1 MFVNDNEKMNFEYEC
16 GVPVEI
22 PLDLTRIRYGRTAG
36 VPNSRS
42 DIKCAQIQRQNSQAI
57 AIAEQQFPPTQTCID
72 VSIPTKSEQNIFAND
87 IKVDFDRSAKDL
99 VPIESITKSGFFEL
113 AIPPPNPML
122 LSNVSAERLFSLSE
136 SFASDAGPARS
147 SIERQLKNV
156 IAQTIQHQ
164 AQALMTISDLR
175 HSISGLQQR
184 VVEARAYNQGL
195 DIGRA
200 NNRIRLALD
209 SIEKLRDL
217 IRAVQER
224 RQRALEEL
232 KGPLTEE
239 QFGRVQ
245 TVVANQ
251 LKLMEAN
258 VRQYHA
264 QPADGAIE
272 AFRRPHFQADAGN
285 GAGGYVMKKG
295 FYDYPEVGGIGNNK
309 LQSLKI
315 GDKTKVVLYERPK
328 RGGKSLTYI
337 GPRRVTQLPTMWTS
351 AVSGIEI
358 IETAS
363 AVVEVWDAPF
373 YQGASVRLPI
383 GFYDYPNVGG
393 IKAGKTSSLSI
404 PDGIHVTVYS
414 RQNKG
419 GEKITFIGPQR
430 VPFLPADWNAKVF
443 GMEITLA

>member
-1 MFVNDNEKMNFEYEC
+1 MNFEYEC
-16 GVPVEI
+16 DVSPVN
-22 PLDLTRIRYGRTAG
+22 PAHQHLYGRTAG
-36 VPNSRS
+36 ISNSRDGS
-42 DIKCAQIQRQNSQAI
+42 VRCAQIQRQNSQAL
-57 AIAEQQFPPTQTCID
+57 AIAEQQFQPVKSCLERSVP
-72 VSIPTKSEQNIFAND
+72 SKSEQNAFRD
-87 IKVDFDRSAKDL
+87 VTGVGTTQTSAKGL

-122 LSNVSAERLFSLSE
+122 LSNVSAERLFSVE
-136 SFASDAGPARS
+136 SFESTLASEAGPARS
-147 SIERQLKNV
+147 SLERHLKNV
-156 IAQTIQHQ
+156 IAQTILHQ

-184 VVEARAYNQGL
+184 IVEGRAYNQGL
-195 DIGRA
+195 DIGKA
-200 NNRIRLALD
+200 NNRQQLALD
-209 SIEKLRDL
+209 NIEKLRDL
-217 IRAVQER
+217 IRAVQDR

-232 KGPLTEE
+232 KGPLNAQ
-239 QFGRVQ
+239 QFGTVQ
-245 TVVANQ
+245 TIVANQ

-264 QPADGAIE
+264 QPADNAIE
-272 AFRRPHFQADAGN
+272 AFRRPHFQADAGD
-285 GAGGYVMKKG
+285 GAGGYVMKTG

-315 GDKTKVVLYERPK
+315 GAKVKVVLYERPK

-358 IETAS
+358 IEYAS
-363 AVVEVWDAPF
+363 ATVQVWDAPF
-373 YQGASVRLPI
+373 YQGADVKLPI

-393 IKAGKTSSLSI
+393 IKAGKTASMSI
-404 PDGIHVTVYS
+404 PDKLNVTIYS

-419 GEKITFIGPQR
+419 GEKITFIGPQK

-443 GMEITLA
+443 GIEITSAT